1 MPTYAAA
8 LSYQLLLALFPFVI
22 FLLALLGALGLPEL
36 FDQLLD
42 QARLAL
48 PPDAYQLVVRVIGE
62 IRGQPREGLL
72 SVSILFSLWAASA
85 GLRSISNAL
94 NVAYDV
100 AETRSVWLRLPLSLI
115 YTLGLAMVM
124 IVATAL
130 LLLSPQA
137 SGWLVSR
144 VRFGDNFLLWAW
156 LRWPVVVALLLLTFA
171 IIHKVA
177 PIIDRPF
184 RYVTSGSVV
193 GVSTWIVASLGFS
206 AYVDNFGN
214 YGATYGSLG
223 GMEVLLLYFF
233 VSAAVLLFGA
243 EINATIHPAVP
254 PARAGRA
261 SAVET
266 TVCEEPM
273 RAT

>member
-1 MPTYAAA
+1 MTHVHTLGARSCPPMLPRSPT
-8 LSYQLLLALFPFVI
+8 SSCQLLLALFPFVI

-42 QARLAL
+42 QARPAL

-85 GLRSISNAL
+85 ELRSISNAL

-100 AETRSVWLRLPLSLI
+100 AETRSV
-115 YTLGLAMVM
+115 
-124 IVATAL
+124 
-130 LLLSPQA
+130 
-137 SGWLVSR
+137 
-144 VRFGDNFLLWAW
+144 
-156 LRWPVVVALLLLTFA
+156 
-171 IIHKVA
+171 
-177 PIIDRPF
+177 
-184 RYVTSGSVV
+184 YVTPVSVV

-206 AYVDNFGN
+206 AYVDNFGI

-254 PARAGRA
+254 PARAGRG